1 MDPSKKQMFSSNSQQ
16 DENVLT
22 FLPPL
27 MHLTREQEASIMVST
42 LEHIISGN
50 IGGGVLRDATLSSS
64 GTEIESNCPMLS
76 LSVDDIC
83 GHNKINKCLECNFFA
98 ANTTTKGEKKR
109 ELRQMLEGK
118 WVAESRGPRR
128 AKSCDSFA
136 VEFRGD
142 FETTQEPAKPCSKS
156 AVEVQEPKASFPL
169 FDCQSDQG
177 SDN

>member
-1 MDPSKKQMFSSNSQQ
+1 MFSTYTQQ

-27 MHLTREQEASIMVST
+27 MHLTREQEASIMIST

-83 GHNKINKCLECNFFA
+83 GPNKINKCLGCNFFA
-98 ANTTTKGEKKR
+98 ENTTTKGEKKR
-109 ELRQMLEGK
+109 EFRQMLEGK

-128 AKSCDSFA
+128 AKSCDNFA

-142 FETTQEPAKPCSKS
+142 FETTQEPAKSCNKS
-156 AVEVQEPKASFPL
+156 AVEVQEAKARFPIVRL
-169 FDCQSDQG
+169 QIG
-177 SDN
+177 SRIGQLRESRT